1 MKTMRWHPPGY
12 GGERRDA
19 DRVKRDGWRDQ
30 GVPSL
35 FGSKASRLAEAYVT
49 MGVTPTFT
57 CAPYQG
63 VSVPAEGEVI
73 GFATYFQFRGGLG
86 YGHTME
92 HSILLHPELRG
103 RGAGRALMAAIE
115 NHARA
120 AGVHTMFAGVS
131 SENPSGVAF
140 HEAIGFARVAVLPE
154 VGRKFGRWID
164 LVLLQKHL

>member
-1 MKTMRWHPPGY
+1 MIVRPGRSGDAAALAQIWNHYIQRTTVTFNPVDKTPGEIAEMIAARQA
-12 GGERRDA
+12 GG
-19 DRVKRDGWRDQ
+19 
-30 GVPSL
+30 
-35 FGSKASRLAEAYVT
+35 KAFVVAE
-49 MGVTPTFT
+49 
-57 CAPYQG
+57 
-63 VSVPAEGEVI
+63 AEGEVI

-115 NHARA
+115 DHARA

-131 SENPSGVAF
+131 AENPSGVAF